1 MAWTTPKTNF
11 ADGNVLTA
19 AQMNAIGNDLQY
31 LYDSGGQV
39 ISTTTLSG
47 AATDVTIPAG
57 LKMARLIV
65 RNFEPSTNGAYLGC
79 KINTTSIIG
88 SYNAHGVSDG
98 VVFGIN
104 TDGANAILAPAGC
117 YSGAAAINSRV
128 VIDLIDY
135 EDTTVDWKLMVVN
148 GFYKNGAGNMSLVQQ
163 TIGALPNSP
172 GAVTSIRFNAPTA
185 ANQGTPTPT
194 MTGTVVLIGY

>member
-1 MAWTTPKTNF
+1 MAWTTPKTDF

-47 AATDVTIPAG
+47 AATDVAIPAG
-57 LKMARLIV
+57 LAMARLIV
-65 RNFEPSTNGAYLGC
+65 RNFEPSTAAYLGC
-79 KINTTSIIG
+79 KLDTGSIVG
-88 SYNAHGVSDG
+88 SYYMQGISAGT
-98 VVFGIN
+98 VFGVN
-104 TDGANAILAPAGC
+104 TDGANALLTPTSC
-117 YSGAAAINSRV
+117 YSGAAAINSRI

-135 EDTTVDWKLMVVN
+135 EDTTAEYKLMTVQ
-148 GFYKNGAGNMSLVQQ
+148 GFYRNGSNQISLVSQ
-163 TIGALPNSP
+163 TIGAVPGTV
-172 GAVTSIRFNAPTA
+172 GAVTSVRFNAPTA
-185 ANQGTPTPT
+185 TNQGTPTAT